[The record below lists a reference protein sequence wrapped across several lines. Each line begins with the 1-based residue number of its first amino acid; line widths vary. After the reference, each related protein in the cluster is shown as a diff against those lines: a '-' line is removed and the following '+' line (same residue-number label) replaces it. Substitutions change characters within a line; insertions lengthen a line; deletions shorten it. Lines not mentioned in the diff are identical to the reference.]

1 MELRCAILDDYQNV
15 ALAMADWS
23 ALRNKVMLE
32 PVERHIE
39 PERLAERLAG
49 FDIIVAMRERTV
61 FDAALLSR
69 LPKLKLLITT
79 GLANASIDTE
89 AAGKLGILVCGT
101 RGVVGPAAELAWGL
115 LLALV
120 RKIPAEVANLRAG
133 GDRWQLSVGGGLQ
146 GKTLGVVGI
155 GKLGRLT
162 CAYGRAFGMDVI
174 GWSRSLT
181 PAKSRELGIGHA
193 ETLDDLL
200 GRSDVVCL
208 QLRLTK
214 ETQGIIGR
222 REIGL
227 MRQGAILVNTARGP
241 LVDEAALVEA
251 LGNGK
256 LAGAALDV
264 FEQEPLPP
272 DHPFRTLPN
281 VVATPH
287 LGYVTEETY
296 RIFFADATE
305 DIAAWLAG
313 KPERTLN
320 APAAGKNAS

>member
-15 ALAMADWS
+15 ALKMADWS
-23 ALRNKVMLE
+23 ALAGKVRLE
-32 PVERHIE
+32 VLTDHIE
-39 PERLAERLAG
+39 PAALAERLAD

-61 FDAALLSR
+61 FDAALLSH

-79 GLANASIDTE
+79 GMANASIDTE
-89 AAGKLGILVCGT
+89 AAERLGILVCGT

-120 RKIPAEVANLRAG
+120 RKIPTEVANLRAG
-133 GDRWQLSVGGGLQ
+133 GDRWQLEVGGGLQ

-162 CAYGRAFGMDVI
+162 CGYGRAFGMDVI

-181 PAKSRELGIGHA
+181 PEKSRELGIA
-193 ETLDDLL
+193 YAATLDDLL

-208 QLRLTK
+208 QLRLTA

-222 REIGL
+222 REIAL

-241 LVDEAALVEA
+241 LVDEAALVAA
-251 LGNGK
+251 LRNGR

-272 DHPFRTLPN
+272 EHPFRTLPN

-296 RIFFADATE
+296 RIFFADAAE
-305 DIAAWLAG
+305 DIATWLSG

-320 APAAGKNAS
+320 APAAGKNAL

>member
-1 MELRCAILDDYQNV
+1 MALSCAILDDYQNV

-23 ALRNKVMLE
+23 TLSGKVR
-32 PVERHIE
+32 VEAFADHIE
-39 PERLAERLAG
+39 PEALAERLVD
-49 FDIIVAMRERTV
+49 FDIVVAMRERTV

-79 GLANASIDTE
+79 GMGNASIDM
-89 AAGKLGILVCGT
+89 AAAERLGILVCGT

-133 GDRWQLSVGGGLQ
+133 GDRWQLAVGGGLQ

-155 GKLGRLT
+155 GKLGKLT
-162 CAYGRAFGMDVI
+162 CGYGRAFGMDVI

-181 PAKSRELGIGHA
+181 PEKSRELGIGYA
-193 ETLDDLL
+193 ATLDDLL

-208 QLRLTK
+208 QLRLTA

-241 LVDEAALVEA
+241 LVDEAALVDA
-251 LGNGK
+251 LRNGK

-264 FEQEPLPP
+264 FDNEPLPP

-296 RIFFADATE
+296 RVFFADAAQ
-305 DIAAWLAG
+305 DIAAWGAG
-313 KPERTLN
+313 KPQRTLK
-320 APAAGKNAS
+320 APAAGANAS

>member
-23 ALRNKVMLE
+23 GLAGKVRLE
-32 PVERHIE
+32 AFTDHIE
-39 PERLAERLAG
+39 PEQLAERLAD

-79 GLANASIDTE
+79 GMANASIDVETAE
-89 AAGKLGILVCGT
+89 KLGILVCGT

-120 RKIPAEVANLRAG
+120 RKIPTEAANLRAG
-133 GDRWQLSVGGGLQ
+133 GDRWQLAVGGGLQ

-162 CAYGRAFGMDVI
+162 CGYGRAFGMDVL

-181 PAKSRELGIGHA
+181 PEKSLELGIGHA
-193 ETLDDLL
+193 ATLDNLL
-200 GRSDVVCL
+200 KRSDVVCL
-208 QLRLTK
+208 QLKLTE

-227 MRQGAILVNTARGP
+227 MRPGAILVNTARGP
-241 LVDEAALVEA
+241 LVDEAALIEA

-256 LAGAALDV
+256 LAGAAVDV

-296 RIFFADATE
+296 RIFFADAAE

-313 KPERTLN
+313 KPERALN
-320 APAAGKNAS
+320 APAAGEDAS

>member
-1 MELRCAILDDYQNV
+1 MEFRCAILDDYQDV

-23 ALRNKVMLE
+23 VLAGKVRLE
-32 PVERHIE
+32 AFADHIE
-39 PERLAERLAG
+39 PAALAERLSG

-79 GLANASIDTE
+79 GMANASIDTE
-89 AAGKLGILVCGT
+89 AAERLGILVCGT
-101 RGVVGPAAELAWGL
+101 RGIVGPAAELAWGL

-120 RKIPAEVANLRAG
+120 RKIPTEVANLRAG
-133 GDRWQLSVGGGLQ
+133 GDRWQLSVGSELQ
-146 GKTLGVVGI
+146 GRTLGVVGI
-155 GKLGRLT
+155 GRLGKLT
-162 CAYGRAFGMDVI
+162 CGYGRAFGMDVI

-181 PAKSRELGIGHA
+181 PEKSRELGIKHA
-193 ETLDDLL
+193 ATLDDLL

-208 QLRLTK
+208 QLKLTAG
-214 ETQGIIGR
+214 THGIIGR

-241 LVDEAALVEA
+241 LVDEAALIEA

-264 FEQEPLPP
+264 FDNEPLPP
-272 DHPFRTLPN
+272 EHPFRTLPN

-296 RIFFADATE
+296 RIFFADAAE
-305 DIAAWLAG
+305 DIATWLAG

>member
-1 MELRCAILDDYQNV
+1 MELRCAILDDYQEV
-15 ALAMADWS
+15 ALKMADWS
-23 ALRNKVMLE
+23 MLAGKVRLE
-32 PVERHIE
+32 AFADHIE
-39 PERLAERLAG
+39 PEALAERLAD
-49 FDIIVAMRERTV
+49 FDIVVAMRERTV

-69 LPKLKLLITT
+69 LPKLRLLITT
-79 GLANASIDTE
+79 GMANASIDTE
-89 AAGKLGILVCGT
+89 AAEKLGILVCGT

-120 RKIPAEVANLRAG
+120 RRIPMEVANLRAA
-133 GDRWQLSVGGGLQ
+133 GDRWQLAVGGGLQ

-162 CAYGRAFGMDVI
+162 CGYGRAFGMEVI

-181 PAKSRELGIGHA
+181 PEKSRELGIGHA
-193 ETLDDLL
+193 ATLDDLL

-208 QLRLTK
+208 QLRLTA

-241 LVDEAALVEA
+241 LVDEAVLIEA
-251 LGNGK
+251 LGSGK
-256 LAGAALDV
+256 LGGAAIDV
-264 FEQEPLPP
+264 YDHEPLRP

-287 LGYVTEETY
+287 TGYVTEETY
-296 RIFFADATE
+296 RIFFTDAAE
-305 DIAAWLAG
+305 NIAAWLAG
-313 KPERTLN
+313 KPERALN
-320 APAAGKNAS
+320 TPAARKAS